1 MGLRNEGTDM
11 KLNKKGITLIELVIA
26 IGLLSVVMAMGYS
39 LYLTGVKGFL
49 RETTS
54 VDNQFQVR
62 YASSTIGRQIRRADT
77 VKIDAG
83 KLKLTY
89 PDGSS
94 LVYQLQGDAI
104 MGGSNKLVEGIIRF
118 QVSRIGDTVFLTIQ
132 SKENSDDE
140 TYELSSEITLRK

>member
-1 MGLRNEGTDM
+1 M

-26 IGLLSVVMAMGYS
+26 VGLLSMVMAMGYS
-39 LYLTGVKGFL
+39 FYLMGVKGFL
-49 RETTS
+49 RESTS

-62 YASSTIGRQIRRADT
+62 HASYTIGRQIRRADT
-77 VKIDAG
+77 VTIDIG

-104 MGGSNKLVEGIIRF
+104 MGGSYKLVEGINSF
-118 QVSRIGDTVFLTIQ
+118 EVSKHGDTILLTIR
-132 SKENSDDE
+132 SKDNSDDKA
-140 TYELSSEITLRK
+140 YEITSEITIRK